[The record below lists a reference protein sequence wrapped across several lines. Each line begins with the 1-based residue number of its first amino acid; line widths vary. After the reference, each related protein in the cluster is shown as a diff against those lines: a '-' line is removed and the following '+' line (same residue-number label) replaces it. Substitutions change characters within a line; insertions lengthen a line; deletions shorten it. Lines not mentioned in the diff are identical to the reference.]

1 MAQSQTTQ
9 AQINTTIFH
18 QVNGKNGEIRFRS
31 KFGRQKVMV
40 FRRHDETKYFYVD
53 IYDNKNGR
61 YMCIAM
67 DELDF
72 LCSIRSS
79 LEFLKSSFPKVSQCL
94 NCFFQTTCI

>member
-1 MAQSQTTQ
+1 MSQSQM
-9 AQINTTIFH
+9 AQINNTIFY
-18 QVNGKNGEIRFRS
+18 QVNGKNGEIRFRA

-53 IYDNKNGR
+53 IYDNKHSR

-79 LEFLKSSFPKVSQCL
+79 LEFLKTSFPKVSI
-94 NCFFQTTCI
+94 CFIEY